1 MSLNYAFMVQDIP
14 VVLAA
19 LPRTLGF
26 ALCAYMGAILL
37 AFLAGICI
45 LRNIPLLKQLVIALN
60 TLLKCVPLMVQ
71 LLLCFYAIPYLLQGL
86 DGFLGYAYNPKNPSY
101 FAFALVAFAFNYGAY
116 MTDVVLSS
124 YRAVDKG
131 QLEAAYSVGM
141 SAWQGL
147 AHIVLPQ
154 ALVIA
159 IPNLTN
165 YFIWLFKASS
175 LASLVN
181 VFELLATAR
190 MSTANNYAILEGYI
204 VAAGIYWLVC
214 VLAEKGFALLDK
226 KMNEFRHD
234 LPTA

>member
-101 FAFALVAFAFNYGAY
+101 FAFAL
-116 MTDVVLSS
+116 
-124 YRAVDKG
+124 
-131 QLEAAYSVGM
+131 
-141 SAWQGL
+141 
-147 AHIVLPQ
+147 
-154 ALVIA
+154 
-159 IPNLTN
+159 
-165 YFIWLFKASS
+165 
-175 LASLVN
+175 
-181 VFELLATAR
+181 
-190 MSTANNYAILEGYI
+190 
-204 VAAGIYWLVC
+204 
-214 VLAEKGFALLDK
+214 
-226 KMNEFRHD
+226 
-234 LPTA
+234 